1 MSEPKMEIMLRVA
14 EMNME
19 SCATG
24 KFVTIEQFADGMM
37 EVYKDLTA
45 ERDRYRE
52 FVEHVLVATMDGTY
66 AQLDTP
72 AILDQLQ
79 CSAAEA
85 VGEERFGELFN
96 ALNRE
101 E

>member
-1 MSEPKMEIMLRVA
+1 MSEPREATFCPECGSGVPVDEDGCCA
-14 EMNME
+14 Y
-19 SCATG
+19 CGATATG
-24 KFVTIEQFADGMM
+24 RAIAA
-37 EVYKDLTA
+37 LTA